1 MDTDVVHQDELKA
14 FLKRY
19 GRALIAGDL
28 PGIAAC
34 YAAPC
39 LFLSDATSAAVA
51 ARSEIKNLFEGAAE
65 QYLAQG
71 LMAAHPNIL
80 RSEAVTESLVW
91 AEVSWDYRDDQG
103 NSAQPSIYRYVLR
116 LDAETGPQ
124 IQVVIAM
131 PEL

>member
-1 MDTDVVHQDELKA
+1 MDTDAIHQDELKA
-14 FLKRY
+14 FLRRY
-19 GRALIAGDL
+19 GEALIVGDP
-28 PGIAAC
+28 PGIIAC
-34 YAAPC
+34 YAVPC
-39 LFLSDATSAAVA
+39 LFLSDATSTAVA
-51 ARSEIKNLFEGAAE
+51 ARSEIRDLFGSAAE

-71 LMAAHPNIL
+71 IVAAHPNIL

-103 NSAQPSIYRYVLR
+103 NSAQPEIYRYVLR